1 MISFG
6 DGDGNELQINTSSDA
21 RGDLIAFHI
30 TRSNEHHLHIALSVN
45 HAITESLSDITNAR
59 HVYFEDGFGN
69 RLEVDTAETDGIVDK
84 VIFSIKQHSGKSGS
98 IGLPIGMVPDVLEFI
113 EWIIKQRL
121 EEPRFISRARKGGAY
136 ARPDAK
142 IQEILQDL
150 ALVPDDDVA
159 KILMNLAGRNRVD
172 LAVELLTQ
180 LGRQGRF
187 REAPSSI
194 AQSYYPWETPANI
207 TWAQLSQWAGIS
219 ADMFVEVSTIDEP
232 VSDEYQPYDYVA
244 CFENAFGGSLEELPF
259 EMMDFHAEQAGLRR
273 LSENL
278 DRYFKNV
285 TYPQATQEQIIPYIV
300 GEPAVTEG
308 SGFESVIQFNY
319 TTPVW
324 YEEARKYLL
333 FAHKLCFEDPLAQVI
348 DPITR
353 NINNRSFQF
362 EDLLVEPAGV
372 HPLHFELLR
381 QTLVNVKRMATL
393 IRRGI
398 VIPHCLKP
406 DRLPDYSPGDSLR
419 FPDET
424 SYSIASHLAY
434 VLGSLMATGQLDN
447 FRLPDYLIR
456 RAKQVRKKWDWEF
469 GVDWFWEIF
478 DYFPDQDEIDPHDRI
493 REWPNHLY
501 RIALLGRYVDA
512 HQLGFSPHFFSSD
525 GYQIYSILEAA
536 DLRST
541 LMQKFDPLTAMRT
554 SDEPGVLI
562 SYLPA
567 GVEPKPELSDDD
579 LIKLR
584 LEEDL
589 FEEWRSAVSRVLT
602 TVRRLTD
609 FNFNQQDQAR
619 AFTDQMREEF
629 ESWET
634 RRSKELKKSAR
645 SVLWDLGI
653 GGVISFISGG
663 ILSALPSALSL
674 GLDASLGG
682 VKEGAK
688 IFTWRRKGDLV
699 KRHFLSVG

>member
-1 MISFG
+1 MISFD
-6 DGDGNELQINTSSDA
+6 DGDGNKLEINSSSDA

-30 TRSNEHHLHIALSVN
+30 TRSNEHLHIALPIN
-45 HAITESLSDITNAR
+45 LAITESIENAR
-59 HVYFEDGFGN
+59 HIDFEDGFGN
-69 RLEVDTAETDGIVDK
+69 RLEVYPSETDEIGD
-84 VIFSIKQHSGKSGS
+84 VITFTIKEHSGKSGS
-98 IGLPIGMVPDVLEFI
+98 IGLPIGMAPDVLEFI
-113 EWIIKQRL
+113 DWVGKKRSEA
-121 EEPRFISRARKGGAY
+121 PRFISRVRKADAY

-142 IQEILQDL
+142 IQDILQDL
-150 ALVPDDDVA
+150 ALVPDEDVA
-159 KILMNLAGRNRVD
+159 KILMNLAGRNRID
-172 LAVELLTQ
+172 LAVDLLTQ

-187 REAPSSI
+187 KEAPSSI

-232 VSDEYQPYDYVA
+232 VSGEYQPYDYVA

-278 DRYFKNV
+278 DRYFNNV
-285 TYPQATQEQIIPYIV
+285 TYPPATQEQIIPYIV
-300 GEPAVTEG
+300 AKPAWTEG
-308 SGFESVIQFNY
+308 FGLESFIQFSY
-319 TTPVW
+319 TAPVW

-333 FAHKLCFEDPLAQVI
+333 FAHKLCFEDPLAQII

-362 EDLLVEPAGV
+362 EDLMVEPAGV
-372 HPLHFELLR
+372 HPSHVELLR

-406 DRLPDYSPGDSLR
+406 DRIPEYSPGDSMR

-424 SYSIASHLAY
+424 SYSIASHLAHI
-434 VLGSLMATGQLDN
+434 LGPLMATGQLDN
-447 FRLPDYLIR
+447 FRLPDYLIE
-456 RAKQVRKKWDWEF
+456 RAKQVREKWDWEF
-469 GVDWFWEIF
+469 GVDWFWEFF
-478 DYFPDQDEIDPHDRI
+478 DYFPDQDEIDPYDPI
-493 REWPNHLY
+493 REWPDHLY
-501 RIALLGRYVDA
+501 RIALLSRYVDA
-512 HQLGFSPHFFSSD
+512 HQLGFSPHFFNSD

-536 DLRST
+536 DLRNT
-541 LMQKFDPLTAMRT
+541 LVQKFDPLTAMRT

-567 GVEPKPELSDDD
+567 GVQPKPELSDDD

-589 FEEWRSAVSRVLT
+589 FEEWRVAVSRVLT

-619 AFTDQMREEF
+619 TFTAEMREEF

-634 RRSKELKKSAR
+634 RRSRELKKSTR
-645 SVLWDLGI
+645 SALWDLGI

-663 ILSALPSALSL
+663 ILSALPSAVSL
-674 GLDASLGG
+674 ALDASLGG
-682 VKEGAK
+682 IKEGAK